1 MAKRQYLKGNALND
15 KFLSGFNNYTGLN
28 VIIRNNDIILLELDG
43 HKYYVYLK
51 CISHKGNPYPL
62 NDQRA
67 QLPQRPIFDTIKDSD
82 IDFLFLGYDM
92 DNDVFVCWDPLKVR
106 QRLNVKT
113 YVSFYSFKDIQNSVM
128 SGKILPAELSNGD
141 KFVLFKREDVLFFFN
156 MIKIHFPHLQVST
169 QNPTEN
175 LKPDIVEHPSS
186 KSQKIE
192 IVGFLADV
200 NNDQSVKLLI
210 DSLIADDKKR
220 MEIICNCMNSFAK
233 FYYKMKLTD
242 WKRVIY
248 SYLDANNSIIS

>member
-15 KFLSGFNNYTGLN
+15 KFLSGFNNYKGLN
-28 VIIRNNDIILLELDG
+28 VILCNNDVILLELDG

-62 NDQRA
+62 NEQRA
-67 QLPQRPIFDTIKDSD
+67 QLPQRPIFETIKNSD

-113 YVSFYSFKDIQNSVM
+113 YVSFYSFKDIQSSVV

-156 MIKIHFPHLQVST
+156 MIKIHFPYLKISS
-169 QNPTEN
+169 QNITEN
-175 LKPDIVEHPSS
+175 SKPDVVEHNSS

-210 DSLIADDKKR
+210 DSLMAEDKKR
-220 MEIICNCMNSFAK
+220 MEIICVCMNNFGK
-233 FYYKMKLTD
+233 FYYNMKLTD
-242 WKRVIY
+242 WKRIIY
-248 SYLDANNSIIS
+248 TYLDTKAINM

>member
-1 MAKRQYLKGNALND
+1 M
-15 KFLSGFNNYTGLN
+15 
-28 VIIRNNDIILLELDG
+28 
-43 HKYYVYLK
+43 
-51 CISHKGNPYPL
+51 
-62 NDQRA
+62 
-67 QLPQRPIFDTIKDSD
+67 
-82 IDFLFLGYDM
+82 
-92 DNDVFVCWDPLKVR
+92 
-106 QRLNVKT
+106 
-113 YVSFYSFKDIQNSVM
+113 
-128 SGKILPAELSNGD
+128 
-141 KFVLFKREDVLFFFN
+141 LFKREDVLFFFN